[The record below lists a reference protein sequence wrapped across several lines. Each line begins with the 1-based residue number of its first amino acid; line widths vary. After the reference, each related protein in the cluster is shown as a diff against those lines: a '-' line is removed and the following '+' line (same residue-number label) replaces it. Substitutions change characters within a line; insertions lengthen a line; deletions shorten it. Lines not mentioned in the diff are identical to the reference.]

1 MNAVHGKARSKARR
15 IALQALYQ
23 IEMTGDSTD
32 VVKSQFC
39 SDQNQNKQNMKGT
52 DITYFKELLDGID
65 QQRSELLAMISPV
78 LDRSLDKLDL
88 VEKAILLIGSY
99 ELLHRSDIP
108 YRVAINEGIEL
119 AKQFGAT
126 ESHRYINSI
135 LDSLAQQK
143 KSD

>member
-1 MNAVHGKARSKARR
+1 MNAVHGNPRSKARR
-15 IALQALYQ
+15 IVLQALYQ
-23 IEMTGDSTD
+23 IEMTGDPAG

-39 SDQNQNKQNMKGT
+39 SDHNKQNLKGT
-52 DITYFKELLDGID
+52 DITYFEELMDGID
-65 QQRSELLAMISPV
+65 QHRSELLETISPV
-78 LDRSLDKLDL
+78 LDRSLDKLDQ

-99 ELLHRSDIP
+99 ELLHRADIP
-108 YRVAINEGIEL
+108 YRVSINEGIEL

>member
-1 MNAVHGKARSKARR
+1 MNAVHGKLRSKARR

-23 IEMTGDSTD
+23 IEMTGDPAG

-39 SDQNQNKQNMKGT
+39 SDQNKQNLKGT
-52 DITYFKELLDGID
+52 DITYFEELLDGID
-65 QQRSELLAMISPV
+65 LHRSELLATISPV
-78 LDRSLDKLDL
+78 LDRSLDKLDK

-99 ELLHRSDIP
+99 ELLHRADIP
-108 YRVAINEGIEL
+108 YRVSINEGIEL